1 MKQRRI
7 TEGLRVMN
15 EPSFEV
21 IVVGTDFFGYYWAR
35 SFYERYGVKP
45 HLIGNFNAG
54 QTSDS
59 SIVKEIR
66 IEPNLYDEET
76 FVSSIIQYAKD
87 IQQANPEKEILFI
100 PNYDH
105 FMRYSIEHEEEFKPY
120 LHFNLPNQEL
130 LDELMLKE
138 NFYKVA
144 EKHGLP
150 IPKTFIHP
158 ANEAWT
164 KTIDLFPVV
173 VKPSSAVG
181 WKELKFEGQE
191 KVYLCRNEENLKHVL
206 DTIREAGYK
215 GKLIVQEYI
224 AGGDSELWDAVAYS
238 NTKGKTQFINLG
250 QVLLQ
255 EPDIATVG
263 NYTAVLSRYDEA
275 FMKKIEN
282 FLNAIGYTGFA
293 NFDMKRD
300 PRDGQLK
307 VFEVNIRSGRGS
319 FSAEQMG
326 ESLAYNLVEDLL
338 HDKQRDECHYI
349 KKENLFTYVPKS
361 ILRKYTKD
369 PVLKK
374 EINRL
379 IKEKKMHNP
388 LDYSKDRSLKR
399 SIYLKLRDVKYAQK
413 YRKGTWNE

>member
-1 MKQRRI
+1 
-7 TEGLRVMN
+7 MN
-15 EPSFEV
+15 KNSFEV

-35 SFYERYGVKP
+35 SFYESYGVKP
-45 HLIGNFNAG
+45 HLIGNFKAG
-54 QTSDS
+54 QTSNA

-66 IEPNLYDEET
+66 IEPNLYDKET

-87 IQQANPEKEILFI
+87 IKQANPEKEIVFI

-105 FMRYSIEHEEEFKPY
+105 FMRYSIEHEEDFKPY
-120 LHFNLPNQEL
+120 MRFNLPNKQL

-138 NFYKVA
+138 NFYKIA
-144 EKHGLP
+144 ETHGLP
-150 IPKTFIHP
+150 IPETIVHP
-158 ANEAWT
+158 AAEEWT
-164 KTIDLFPVV
+164 EKIDRFPVV

-181 WKELKFEGQE
+181 WKELKFKGQE
-191 KVYLCRNEENLKHVL
+191 KVYLCRTEDRLKQVL

-224 AGGDSELWDAVAYS
+224 AGGDNELWDAVAYS
-238 NTKGKTQFINLG
+238 NTKGKTQFVNLG
-250 QVLLQ
+250 QVILQ

-263 NYTAVLSRYDEA
+263 NYTAVLARYDQRI
-275 FMKKIEN
+275 MKKLED

-307 VFEVNIRSGRGS
+307 VFEVNIRTGRAS

-326 ESLAYNLVEDLL
+326 ESLAYNLIEDLL
-338 HDKQRDECHYI
+338 YDKQKEKCHYI
-349 KKENLFTYVPKS
+349 KKENLFTYVPKY
-361 ILRKYTKD
+361 ILRKYTTD
-369 PVLKK
+369 PVLKEDIK
-374 EINRL
+374 RMM
-379 IKEKKMHNP
+379 KEKKMHNP

-399 SIYLKLRDVKYAQK
+399 SLYLKLRDVKYVQK
-413 YRKGTWNE
+413 YRNGTWNEEKINR